1 MTIDKLWT
9 RAISVAAVAAVGLA
23 LSGCSLL
30 NQITNDTARDE
41 DGTVIEGNDDADVF
55 SIRVGDCL
63 NDAGTSGTVTTA
75 PIVPCDEPHDSEAYA
90 SFQLQDGA
98 YPGDDAISAAADELC
113 YGAFET
119 FAGIAWEDSVYD
131 YSYYLPTQDSWNNR
145 GDREVLC
152 TIFDRD
158 GQVTGTLKNIGI

>member
-1 MTIDKLWT
+1 LTIDKLWT

-23 LSGCSLL
+23 LSGCSLF
-30 NQITNDTARDE
+30 NQITNDTPRDD
-41 DGTVIEGNDDADVF
+41 DGTVVEGNDDADVF

-90 SFQLQDGA
+90 SFLLEDGDF
-98 YPGDDAISAAADELC
+98 PGDEGVSAAANQLC
-113 YGAFET
+113 YDAFEE
-119 FAGIAWEDSVYD
+119 FAGIAWEDSIYD
-131 YSYYLPTQDSWNNR
+131 FSYYLPTEDSWNNR

-152 TIFDRD
+152 TIFDGN
-158 GQVTGTLKNIGI
+158 GQVTGTLESIGI

>member
-1 MTIDKLWT
+1 MTTTTLWS
-9 RAISVAAVAAVGLA
+9 RALAVATVAIAGLA

-30 NQITNDTARDE
+30 NQITNNTPRDDT
-41 DGTVIEGNDDADVF
+41 GTVTEGNDDADVL

-75 PIVPCDEPHDSEAYA
+75 PIVPCSEPHDSEAYA
-90 SFQLQDGA
+90 SIQLDDGDF
-98 YPGDDAISAAADELC
+98 PGDQAISATADGLC
-113 YGAFET
+113 HDAFEG

-131 YSYYLPTQDSWNNR
+131 YSYYLPTEDSWNNR

-152 TIFDRD
+152 TIFDSN
-158 GQVTGTLKNIGI
+158 GQTTGSLANVGR